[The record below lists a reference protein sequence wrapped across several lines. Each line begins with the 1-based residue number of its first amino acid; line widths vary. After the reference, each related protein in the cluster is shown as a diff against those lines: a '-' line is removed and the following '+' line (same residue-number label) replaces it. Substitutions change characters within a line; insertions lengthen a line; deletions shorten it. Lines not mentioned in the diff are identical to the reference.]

1 MDLEGITLSEINQER
16 KTNTIWFH
24 LHVEPKNKTNKLKK
38 KKKRKQAHRTETK
51 GMVKG
56 GGWGMSE
63 KGKGNIV
70 NNIVVSLRSD
80 KMITKVSGVM
90 TL

>member
-38 KKKRKQAHRTETK
+38 KKKKT
-51 GMVKG
+51 
-56 GGWGMSE
+56 S
-63 KGKGNIV
+63 
-70 NNIVVSLRSD
+70 S
-80 KMITKVSGVM
+80 
-90 TL
+90 